1 MLACVGDCR
10 HAVSSIP
17 LPYSQVHDMYLCLAD
32 CDMHSWFVIVWMMII
47 HPCVVYGLHF
57 FERRLLCQSPS
68 QRPNEVRFM
77 GKLIFSHKP
86 EGIFLTKWVMDDE
99 QMMCSGKRLV
109 IFLTFDIVSS
119 FTWQLLLS
127 IYFILLYSVLFH
139 IYAVTSWSVLTL
151 VYGLVYIPSFLLV
164 YSSLALQAIYK

>member
-1 MLACVGDCR
+1 MLSHQSLCPTPRCMTCTFVWLTVTCTVDLWSYEWSYI
-10 HAVSSIP
+10 HA
-17 LPYSQVHDMYLCLAD
+17 
-32 CDMHSWFVIVWMMII
+32 W
-47 HPCVVYGLHF
+47 VYGLHF